1 MTLNSH
7 ILAARLGALST
18 IPVLAAAVMMGAGTA
33 HADNVITAP
42 DHHMVK
48 TLSDGTV
55 VTMDLTDEVAD
66 VSPSLGGLTLHRNA
80 MVSGHF
86 HVHIDGKTVD
96 PSFNLIFP
104 GYTVGCSV
112 NISGGGGGGQ
122 TGLSGT
128 GPGALGATPT
138 PLAITDFPQSAS
150 GNLSLGP
157 GQQRDFYLIDTE
169 QPDNFGADSHYNY
182 NQYSGN
188 DWNFT
193 YSDETIALTGCAG
206 PSQARAFMTV
216 QVNTAN
222 VRTLF
227 TLYSE
232 PFSLNL

>member
-1 MTLNSH
+1 MLTSH
-7 ILAARLGALST
+7 ILARLGVLGAVPALG
-18 IPVLAAAVMMGAGTA
+18 AAVVLGAGTA

-86 HVHIDGKTVD
+86 HVHVDGKTVD
-96 PSFNLIFP
+96 PSLNLIFP
-104 GYTVGCSV
+104 GYTVGCSI
-112 NISGGGGGGQ
+112 NISGGGGGGG

-128 GPGALGATPT
+128 GPGPLGTAAPATP
-138 PLAITDFPQSAS
+138 AITDFPQTGSA
-150 GNLSLGP
+150 NLSLGP
-157 GQQRDFYLIDTE
+157 GQQRDFSLIDTE

-206 PSQARAFMTV
+206 PSQARAFFTV

-222 VRTLF
+222 VRTAF
-227 TLYSE
+227 TMYSE

>member
-1 MTLNSH
+1 L
-7 ILAARLGALST
+7 
-18 IPVLAAAVMMGAGTA
+18 
-33 HADNVITAP
+33 
-42 DHHMVK
+42 
-48 TLSDGTV
+48 
-55 VTMDLTDEVAD
+55 
-66 VSPSLGGLTLHRNA
+66 
-80 MVSGHF
+80 
-86 HVHIDGKTVD
+86 
-96 PSFNLIFP
+96 
-104 GYTVGCSV
+104 
-112 NISGGGGGGQ
+112 
-122 TGLSGT
+122 
-128 GPGALGATPT
+128 
-138 PLAITDFPQSAS
+138 DFPTSAS
-150 GNLSLGP
+150 ANLSLGP
-157 GQQRDFYLIDTE
+157 GQQQDFSLIDTE